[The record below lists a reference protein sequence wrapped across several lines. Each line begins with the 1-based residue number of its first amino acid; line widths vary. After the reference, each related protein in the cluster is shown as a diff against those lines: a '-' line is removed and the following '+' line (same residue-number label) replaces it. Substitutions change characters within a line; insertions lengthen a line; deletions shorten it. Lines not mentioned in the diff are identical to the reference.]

1 MVETDSGLVTSV
13 KREIAE
19 DMQARNTDQ
28 DMVQFM
34 HKSTA
39 VDPRFKSLAHVAETS
54 RTATFTALEDSI
66 HPEGQQQPEARRKEG
81 NVNLYL

>member
-39 VDPRFKSLAHVAETS
+39 VDPRFKSLAHVAKTS
-54 RTATFTALEDSI
+54 RTATYTALEDSI
-66 HPEGQQQPEARRKEG
+66 HPEGQQQPEASAKK
-81 NVNLYL
+81 VT